1 MDCAVVKSDILH
13 REESTGVEVR
23 INRRRRGGR
32 RRSEAGKNK
41 NVQKKEEEEEITKSK
56 EDLERRHDEIDK
68 PHTQK
73 NAQKIL
79 YNANKKEISRGR
91 RAPGVNLHYSKYSS
105 TPMLFEP

>member
-23 INRRRRGGR
+23 TNRRRKGGGDEAKLERTKTCR
-32 RRSEAGKNK
+32 RKR
-41 NVQKKEEEEEITKSK
+41 KKKKSRKAKKISNEDMTKSTN
-56 EDLERRHDEIDK
+56 
-68 PHTQK
+68 HTHKKTHKKSYITQ
-73 NAQKIL
+73 
-79 YNANKKEISRGR
+79 NKKEISRGR

>member
-1 MDCAVVKSDILH
+1 M
-13 REESTGVEVR
+13 
-23 INRRRRGGR
+23 
-32 RRSEAGKNK
+32 
-41 NVQKKEEEEEITKSK
+41 QKKEEEEEITKSK
-56 EDLERRHDEIDK
+56 KISNEDMTK
-68 PHTQK
+68 STNHTQK

>member
-1 MDCAVVKSDILH
+1 MDCAVVKSDILQ

-41 NVQKKEEEEEITKSK
+41 NVQKEEEEEITKSK
-56 EDLERRHDEIDK
+56 KISNEDMTK
-68 PHTQK
+68 STNHTHKK